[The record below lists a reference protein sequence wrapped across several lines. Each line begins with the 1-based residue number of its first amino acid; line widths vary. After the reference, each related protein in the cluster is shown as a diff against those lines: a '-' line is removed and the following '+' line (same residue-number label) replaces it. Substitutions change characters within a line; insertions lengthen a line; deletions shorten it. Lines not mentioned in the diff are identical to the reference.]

1 MATCVATETLPDSEM
16 SDDCVWPLGHSWL
29 SDGAPGRPGRPGH
42 TVSASLVSWTPL
54 SASHS
59 DTVVT
64 AADNP
69 SSSPL
74 SWINI
79 NNSLRIITHK
89 CVQYLT
95 AVAAVLQRS
104 LSLTPHAWSPL
115 CAAEGGEPPAV
126 PAVESYK
133 TGEVMTNNNK
143 VHDQG

>member
-29 SDGAPGRPGRPGH
+29 SDGAPGRPSH
-42 TVSASLVSWTPL
+42 TESASPDVSWTPL

-89 CVQYLT
+89 CPVPDC
-95 AVAAVLQRS
+95 S
-104 LSLTPHAWSPL
+104 GCS
-115 CAAEGGEPPAV
+115 AAEIPQPHTTRLVTTVCCRGRRASCSACSRELQ
-126 PAVESYK
+126 
-133 TGEVMTNNNK
+133 
-143 VHDQG
+143 DR